1 MDFLLWRSQLK
12 EGFCV
17 IKPPNIEDIWELNDG
32 ISRISDFPADVSCR
46 MNPKF
51 PRDIQLSDNLY
62 GARVPVIS
70 RKLKELLGKEVLHNK
85 VEYLPVQIINHKG
98 RVASKD
104 YFILHPLDVC
114 DCIDVEKSGV
124 GWNQITSNQISSCN
138 SFVLKDEAIPDEYKL
153 FRPKYWGKN
162 ILVRRD
168 LVDTLNTAGLTGLVF
183 RDTAGY
189 TGLG

>member
-1 MDFLLWRSQLK
+1 MNFLLWRSQLR

-17 IKPPNIEDIWELNDG
+17 IKSPAIEHIWELDDG
-32 ISRISDFPADVSCR
+32 ISRISDFPADASCR
-46 MNPKF
+46 MDPKF

-62 GARVPVIS
+62 GADVPVIS
-70 RKLKELLGKEVLHNK
+70 RKLKEILEKEVLHNK
-85 VEYLPVQIINHKG
+85 VEYLPVRIINHKG

-124 GWNQITSNQISSCN
+124 LWNQITSDLISGCS
-138 SFVLKDEAIPDEYKL
+138 SLVLKDEAIPDEYKL
-153 FRPKYWGKN
+153 FRLKYWGYN

-168 LVDTLNTAGLTGLVF
+168 LVDTLNTAGLTDLVF
-183 RDTAGY
+183 RETAGY